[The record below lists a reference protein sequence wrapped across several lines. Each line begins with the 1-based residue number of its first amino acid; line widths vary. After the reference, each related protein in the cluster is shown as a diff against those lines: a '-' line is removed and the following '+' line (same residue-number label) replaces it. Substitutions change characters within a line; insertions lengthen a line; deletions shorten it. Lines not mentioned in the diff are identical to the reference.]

1 MATLEHRFDGYLGR
15 LRADQLKK
23 MARIWG
29 GANKSRKD
37 DNLALIRQG
46 LNNPAEV
53 RAALARLSD
62 LERAALA
69 LLKQLGG
76 ECDSNALA
84 VALRASGY
92 VAPER
97 NRYRDNNSTV
107 LQNLVDRGLLLSD
120 YTYDPGSLGNSYAS
134 PVVFTDD
141 RLLAHVTWSLE
152 VKPVRFKSL
161 SPPPAPLERRP
172 SAAALDIIG
181 VLQTID
187 SLDGIGVTQ
196 KGTLRATDV
205 RKLNQALG
213 WGKEST
219 IVDGLVFPEPAT
231 AFAHALFHS
240 GLSQRRADGVLA
252 LTTTPERF
260 AQLSY
265 DEQVRGLLY
274 GFTHATEWIEWDADY
289 RMSYNSRNL
298 SVARLALL
306 IVLTGLPDA
315 GDAFFSLDALDA
327 ALFERIGEYFDL
339 RSSGSPYPPYMYNKT
354 PAEQQ
359 QMVQEWRQ
367 KLREEWLA
375 YETRWLKAALT
386 TWLYYLGI
394 VALGMDNGTP
404 VSFRLTELGRSVL
417 QGKPLSIGRA
427 RNEDRTAWI
436 VQPNLEILVYLEH
449 VTPEQ
454 LVFLEQHAARVGAQ
468 QHTAQYRLSQETV
481 YAALEKG
488 STLEGMLATLQT
500 GSSAPLPQNVTVELR
515 EWAARRER
523 ITLYQRARLLEFPA
537 CAGSQS
543 STAHRD
549 AALEA
554 GLRGA
559 PVGERFVLLASAV
572 PDPVAH
578 PRGVN
583 YARPLSRCLTV
594 TEDGM
599 VTLLRPDVD
608 LIIAGELDLWAE
620 RRDAT
625 TWQLTATS
633 VRAALRA
640 GARVEEA
647 LNWLAARLTGDVP
660 VPPLLR
666 AALLAWAGVTVQ
678 THLAEVVILQCA
690 QREVFDAIVNSPTLK
705 PLLRGVLAPDLVLV
719 DPAAVETLRAHLVW
733 AGFDVADALKVK
745 RR

>member
-1 MATLEHRFDGYLGR
+1 MATLKHRFDGYLER
-15 LRADQLKK
+15 LRADQIKK

-29 GANKSRKD
+29 GTNKLRKAE
-37 DNLALIRQG
+37 NLALIRQG
-46 LNNPAEV
+46 LDNPAAV

-92 VAPER
+92 VAPAR
-97 NRYRDNNSTV
+97 NRYRADNSTV
-107 LQNLVDRGLLLSD
+107 LRKLLDRGLLLSG
-120 YTYDPGSLGNSYAS
+120 YTYDPGNLGSSYAS
-134 PVVFTDD
+134 PIVFTDD
-141 RLLAHVTWSLE
+141 RLLARVTWPLE
-152 VKPVRFKSL
+152 VKPVRLKPL

-187 SLDGIGVTQ
+187 GLDGLGTTQ
-196 KGTLRATDV
+196 KGTLRVRDV

-219 IVDGLVFPEPAT
+219 IVDGLVFPKPAM

-240 GLSQRRADGVLA
+240 GLSQMRADGVLA

-260 AQLSY
+260 ARMSY

-274 GFTHATEWIEWDADY
+274 GFTHATEWIEWGEEH
-289 RMSYNSRNL
+289 RMGYNTNNL
-298 SVARLALL
+298 SVARMALL
-306 IVLTGLPDA
+306 MLLMALPEA
-315 GDAFFSLDALDA
+315 GESFFSTEALDA
-327 ALFERIGEYFDL
+327 AFFERVGEYFSL
-339 RSSGSPYPPYMYNKT
+339 RSYSSPQPPYWYGKP
-354 PAEQQ
+354 PAEQER
-359 QMVQEWRQ
+359 MMQEWRQ
-367 KLREEWLA
+367 KLRAQWLIH
-375 YETRWLKAALT
+375 ETPWLKAALM

-404 VSFRLTELGRSVL
+404 VSFRLTDLGRSVL
-417 QGKPLSIGRA
+417 QGKRMSTGRA
-427 RNEDRTAWI
+427 EGEAQTAWI

-468 QHTAQYRLSQETV
+468 QHTAQYQLNQETV
-481 YAALEKG
+481 YAALERG
-488 STLEGMLATLQT
+488 STLEGMLATLLT

-523 ITLYQRARLLEFPA
+523 MTLYQRARLLEFPDA
-537 CAGSQS
+537 
-543 STAHRD
+543 AHRD

-559 PVGERFVLLASAV
+559 PVGERFVLLASAA
-572 PDPVAH
+572 PDPTAH

-608 LIIAGELDLWAE
+608 LIIEGELDLWAE

-625 TWQLTATS
+625 TWQLTADS
-633 VRAALRA
+633 VRAALRT
-640 GARVEEA
+640 GACIEEA
-647 LNWLAARLTGDVP
+647 LNWLAARLTGGVP

-666 AALLAWAGVTVQ
+666 AALLAWTGIKVE
-678 THLAEVVILQCA
+678 THLAEVVVLQCK
-690 QREVFDAIVNSPTLK
+690 QREVFDAIVGSPALK

-733 AGFDVADALKVK
+733 AGFEVAEALKVK

>member
-1 MATLEHRFDGYLGR
+1 MATLKHCFDGYLER
-15 LRADQLKK
+15 IRADRIKK
-23 MARIWG
+23 MARLWG
-29 GANKSRKD
+29 GTNKLRKD
-37 DNLALIRQG
+37 ENLALIRQG
-46 LNNPAEV
+46 LDNPAEV
-53 RAALARLSD
+53 RAALSRLSD
-62 LERAALA
+62 MERVAMA

-97 NRYRDNNSTV
+97 NPYRDKNSTV
-107 LQNLVDRGLLLSD
+107 LKNLLDRGLLLSG
-120 YTYDPGSLGNSYAS
+120 YTYDPANLGSSYAS

-141 RLLAHVTWSLE
+141 RLLAHITWPLE
-152 VKPVRFKSL
+152 VKPVRFKAL
-161 SPPPAPLERRP
+161 PPPPAPLERRP

-187 SLDGIGVTQ
+187 GLDGLGTTQ
-196 KGTLRATDV
+196 KGTLRVTDV

-240 GLSQRRADGVLA
+240 GLSQMRTDGVLA

-260 AQLSY
+260 AQMSY

-289 RMSYNSRNL
+289 WTSYNSRNL
-298 SVARLALL
+298 SLARLALL
-306 IVLTGLPDA
+306 MVLTGVPDA
-315 GDAFFSLDALDA
+315 GDAFFSIDALDT
-327 ALFERIGEYFDL
+327 ALFERIGEYFSL
-339 RSSGSPYPPYMYNKT
+339 RSSVNPSPPYMYNKT
-354 PAEQQ
+354 PSEQQ
-359 QMVQEWRQ
+359 QMMQEWRH
-367 KLREEWLA
+367 KLREAWLA

-417 QGKPLSIGRA
+417 QGKRMSTGRA
-427 RNEDRTAWI
+427 RDEAQTAWI

-523 ITLYQRARLLEFPA
+523 MTLYQRARLLEFPDA
-537 CAGSQS
+537 M
-543 STAHRD
+543 HRD
-549 AALEA
+549 AVLEA

-559 PVGERFVLLASAV
+559 PVGERFVLLASAA
-572 PDPVAH
+572 PDPTAH

-599 VTLLRPDVD
+599 LTLLRPDVD
-608 LIIAGELDLWAE
+608 LIIEGELDLWAE

-625 TWQLTATS
+625 TWQLTADS

-640 GARVEEA
+640 GARIEEA
-647 LNWLAARLTGDVP
+647 LNWLAARLTGGVP

-666 AALLAWAGVTVQ
+666 AALLAWAGIKVE
-678 THLAEVVILQCA
+678 THLAEVVVLQCK
-690 QREVFDAIVNSPTLK
+690 QREVFDAIVNSPTLQ

-719 DPAAVETLRAHLVW
+719 DPAAVEMLRAHLVW
-733 AGFDVADALKVK
+733 AGFDVTEALKVK

>member
-1 MATLEHRFDGYLGR
+1 MATLRHRFDGYLER
-15 LRADQLKK
+15 LHADQLKK
-23 MARIWG
+23 MARLWG
-29 GANKSRKD
+29 GTNKLRKAE
-37 DNLALIRQG
+37 NLALIKQG
-46 LNNPAEV
+46 LDSPAEV

-107 LQNLVDRGLLLSD
+107 LQKLLDRGLLLSG
-120 YTYDPGSLGNSYAS
+120 YTYDPGSLGSSYTS
-134 PVVFTDD
+134 PIVFTDD

-152 VKPVRFKSL
+152 VKPVQLTPL

-187 SLDGIGVTQ
+187 GLDGIGVTQ
-196 KGTLRATDV
+196 KDTLRVADV

-219 IVDGLVFPEPAT
+219 LVDGLVFPEPAT

-289 RMSYNSRNL
+289 QMSYNARNL
-298 SVARLALL
+298 SLARLALL
-306 IVLTGLPDA
+306 MVLTGLPEA
-315 GDAFFSLDALDA
+315 GDAFFSIDALDA
-327 ALFERIGEYFDL
+327 ALFGRIGEYFSL
-339 RSSGSPYPPYMYNKT
+339 RSSISPSPPYMYNKT
-354 PAEQQ
+354 SAEQQ
-359 QMVQEWRQ
+359 QMMQKWRQ

-375 YETRWLKAALT
+375 YETRWLKAALM

-394 VALGMDNGTP
+394 VVLGMDNGTP

-417 QGKPLSIGRA
+417 QGKRMSVGRTGDEA
-427 RNEDRTAWI
+427 QTAWI

-454 LVFLEQHAARVGAQ
+454 LVFLEQHAARIAAQ
-468 QHTAQYRLSQETV
+468 QHTAQYRLGQETV
-481 YAALEKG
+481 YEALEKG

-523 ITLYQRARLLEFPA
+523 MTLYQRARLLEFP
-537 CAGSQS
+537 
-543 STAHRD
+543 D
-549 AALEA
+549 
-554 GLRGA
+554 
-559 PVGERFVLLASAV
+559 
-572 PDPVAH
+572 
-578 PRGVN
+578 
-583 YARPLSRCLTV
+583 
-594 TEDGM
+594 
-599 VTLLRPDVD
+599 
-608 LIIAGELDLWAE
+608 
-620 RRDAT
+620 
-625 TWQLTATS
+625 
-633 VRAALRA
+633 
-640 GARVEEA
+640 
-647 LNWLAARLTGDVP
+647 
-660 VPPLLR
+660 
-666 AALLAWAGVTVQ
+666 
-678 THLAEVVILQCA
+678 
-690 QREVFDAIVNSPTLK
+690 
-705 PLLRGVLAPDLVLV
+705 
-719 DPAAVETLRAHLVW
+719 
-733 AGFDVADALKVK
+733 
-745 RR
+745 

>member
-37 DNLALIRQG
+37 DNLVLIRQG

-62 LERAALA
+62 LERVALA

-76 ECDSNALA
+76 ECDANALP

-97 NRYRDNNSTV
+97 NRYRDNNSTL
-107 LQNLVDRGLLLSD
+107 LQKLLDRGLLLSS
-120 YTYDPGSLGNSYAS
+120 YTYDPGSLGSSYTS

-152 VKPVRFKSL
+152 VKPVRLKSL

-172 SAAALDIIG
+172 SAAALDVIG
-181 VLQTID
+181 VLQAID

-196 KGTLRATDV
+196 KGTLRVTDV
-205 RKLNQALG
+205 RKLNKALG

-274 GFTHATEWIEWDADY
+274 GFTQATEWIEWDADY
-289 RMSYNSRNL
+289 RMSYNARNL
-298 SVARLALL
+298 SLARLALL
-306 IVLTGLPDA
+306 MVLTGLPDA
-315 GDAFFSLDALDA
+315 EDAFFSLDALDA
-327 ALFERIGEYFDL
+327 ALFERIGEYFEL
-339 RSSGSPYPPYMYNKT
+339 RSSSSPYPPYMYNKT

-367 KLREEWLA
+367 KLREAWLA

-417 QGKPLSIGRA
+417 QGKRMAAGRA
-427 RNEDRTAWI
+427 GDAAQTAWI

-454 LVFLEQHAARVGAQ
+454 LVFLEQHAVRVGAQ

-488 STLEGMLATLQT
+488 STLEGMLAALQT

-523 ITLYQRARLLEFPA
+523 MTLYQRARLLEFPDA
-537 CAGSQS
+537 
-543 STAHRD
+543 AHRE
-549 AALEA
+549 AALET

-559 PVGERFVLLASAV
+559 PVGERFVLLASAA
-572 PDPVAH
+572 PDLVAH

-583 YARPLSRCLTV
+583 YAKPLARCLAV
-594 TEDGM
+594 TEDGT

-608 LIIAGELDLWAE
+608 LIIEGELDLWGE

-625 TWQLTATS
+625 TWQLTVDS

-640 GARVEEA
+640 GARIEEA
-647 LNWLAARLTGDVP
+647 LNWLAARLTGGVP

-678 THLAEVVILQCA
+678 THLAEVAMLQCA
-690 QREVFDAIVNSPTLK
+690 QREVFDAIVGSPALQ

-733 AGFDVADALKVK
+733 AGFDVADTLKVK
-745 RR
+745 WR